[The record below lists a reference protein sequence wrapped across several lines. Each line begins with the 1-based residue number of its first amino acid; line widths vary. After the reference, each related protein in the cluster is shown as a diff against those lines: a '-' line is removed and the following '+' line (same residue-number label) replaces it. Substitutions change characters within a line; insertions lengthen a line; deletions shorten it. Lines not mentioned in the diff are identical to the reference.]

1 MQGFSEEVPTPK
13 KASPVRTKQ
22 RILVVED
29 DPATRSGIQELLEE
43 EGCDVDWAADG
54 AQALDSLKRA
64 PEARTKRAAK
74 PALILLDLTMPGMNG
89 WDFRREQLRDPVLAG
104 IPVVVM
110 TGYAEYGDAVADLRA
125 NGHLQ
130 KPVRP
135 EELRGVLRRFR

>member
-1 MQGFSEEVPTPK
+1 MTAAPGGGP
-13 KASPVRTKQ
+13 RR

-29 DPATRSGIQELLEE
+29 DPATRSGIQALLEE
-43 EGCDVDWAADG
+43 EGCDVDFAADG
-54 AQALDSLKRA
+54 AQALDYLKRA
-64 PEARTKRAAK
+64 PEPRTKRPGK

-89 WDFRREQLRDPVLAG
+89 WDFRREQLRDPALAG

-110 TGYAEYGDAVADLRA
+110 TGYEDYGDAVANLRA

-135 EELRGVLRRFR
+135 EELRGVLGRFR